1 MEKVNEELGNRFEE
15 QINEVDKNLVKEF
28 EKLWDLQLAQWSS
41 ISRRFHLLSF
51 LVKKGHTNLAEKID
65 NGFRD
70 YYKIVE
76 SKINT
81 LFPALNEID
90 KKLLQT
96 KIEVLSGQEAMLK
109 ELDAIDIEIES
120 VRNKVSET
128 FRNSS
133 FAFMTINNH

>member
-28 EKLWDLQLAQWSS
+28 EKLWDLQLAQWSM